1 MGIHRLVGTHSYV
14 NIIGFPPA
22 ARRPLPRDDARLP
35 VRPDHRML
43 SSLYS
48 LPVVA
53 LLWLLHFLPLPL
65 LATIGRGL
73 GWLLMLFGR
82 QRRAVVDLNLDWC
95 FPELNE
101 AARHDLARRHFQA
114 LGRSILERG
123 IFWWSSRQRLEK
135 LIKVQGEEH
144 LQAQLAA
151 GRPVI
156 LLAPHFLGLDAGGV
170 ALTMRHDLVSIYAV
184 QTNPVFNRL
193 LLRGRSRFGNQ
204 QLLSRQD
211 GARATIKAMKS
222 GRPFYY
228 LPDLNARRR
237 EAIFVPFFGISAATI
252 TGLPRLARAAGAAV
266 LPCITRML
274 PNGEG
279 YRLEIGEPW
288 TDYPTDD
295 VIADTTRMNTWIE
308 SVVRT
313 MPEQYH
319 WVHRR
324 FKTRPPGEV
333 RPY

>member
-1 MGIHRLVGTHSYV
+1 
-14 NIIGFPPA
+14 
-22 ARRPLPRDDARLP
+22 
-35 VRPDHRML
+35 ML

-53 LLWLLHFLPLPL
+53 LFWLLHFLPLPL
-65 LATIGRGL
+65 LAAIGTGL
-73 GWLLMLFGR
+73 GRLLMLFGR
-82 QRRAVVDLNLDWC
+82 QRRAIVALNLAWC
-95 FPELNE
+95 FPELDE

-114 LGRSILERG
+114 LGRSILERA

-135 LIKVQGEEH
+135 LIQVQGGEH

-156 LLAPHFLGLDAGGV
+156 LLAAHFIGLDAGGI
-170 ALTMRHDLVSIYAV
+170 AIAMRHDVVNIYAR
-184 QTNPVFNRL
+184 QSNPLFNRL
-193 LLRGRSRFGNQ
+193 LLRGRRRFGNQ
-204 QLLSRQD
+204 LLLSRQD

-222 GRPFYY
+222 GRPLYY
-228 LPDLNARRR
+228 LPDLNAHRR
-237 EAIFVPFFGISAATI
+237 EAIFVPFFGIPAATI

-266 LPCITRML
+266 LPCVTRML
-274 PNGEG
+274 PGGEG

-288 TDYPTDD
+288 ADFPTDD
-295 VIADTTRMNTWIE
+295 VVADTTRMNVWLE
-308 SVVRT
+308 SVIRT

-324 FKTRPPGEV
+324 FKTRPPGEA

>member
-1 MGIHRLVGTHSYV
+1 
-14 NIIGFPPA
+14 
-22 ARRPLPRDDARLP
+22 
-35 VRPDHRML
+35 ML

-48 LPVVA
+48 LPVAA

-65 LATIGRGL
+65 LAAIGRGL
-73 GWLLMLFGR
+73 GKLLMLFGR
-82 QRRAVVDLNLDWC
+82 KRRAVVALNLRWC
-95 FPELNE
+95 FPELDDR
-101 AARHDLARRHFQA
+101 ARDDLARRHFAA

-123 IFWWSSRQRLEK
+123 IFWWGSRERLEK
-135 LIKVQGEEH
+135 LIHVHGEAH

-170 ALTMRHDLVSIYAV
+170 AVTMRYDIVSIYAE

-237 EAIFVPFFGISAATI
+237 DAIFVPFFGIPAATI
-252 TGLPRLARAAGAAV
+252 TGLPRLAKAAGAAV
-266 LPCITRML
+266 LPCVTRML
-274 PNGEG
+274 PGGEG

-288 TDYPTDD
+288 ADYPTDD
-295 VIADTTRMNTWIE
+295 VVADTARMNAWIE
-308 SVVRT
+308 SVIRT

-324 FKTRPPGEV
+324 FKTRPAGEP

>member
-1 MGIHRLVGTHSYV
+1 MT
-14 NIIGFPPA
+14 PA
-22 ARRPLPRDDARLP
+22 PP
-35 VRPDHRML
+35 VRTDRRML

-48 LPVVA
+48 LPLVA

-65 LATIGRGL
+65 LAAIGRSL
-73 GWLLMLFGR
+73 GRLLMLFGR
-82 QRRAVVDLNLDWC
+82 KRRAVVALNLAWC
-95 FPELNE
+95 FPELD
-101 AARHDLARRHFQA
+101 APARDDLALRHFQT

-123 IFWWSSRQRLEK
+123 IFWWSSRQRLGR
-135 LIKVQGEEH
+135 LIQVQGEEH
-144 LQAQLAA
+144 LQTQLAA

-170 ALTMRHDLVSIYAV
+170 ALTMRYDLVSIYAA
-184 QTNPVFNRL
+184 QTNPVFDRL
-193 LLRGRSRFGNQ
+193 LLGGRSRFGNQ

-237 EAIFVPFFGISAATI
+237 DAIFVPFFGIPAATI

-266 LPCITRML
+266 LPCVTRML
-274 PNGEG
+274 PGGEG
-279 YRLEIGEPW
+279 YRLEIGEAW
-288 TDYPTDD
+288 TDYPTAD
-295 VIADTTRMNTWIE
+295 VVADTARMNAWIE
-308 SVVRT
+308 TVIRT

-324 FKTRPPGEV
+324 FKTRPPGEAK
-333 RPY
+333 PY